1 MTKLMNILLF
11 VYAAAAGFRV
21 SLIGMLPLNEM
32 MAVVLL
38 PFFFWKDK
46 EIIRRYPDARKVLVC
61 FVLFGGLLVL
71 SDIYNQSVPYDYLRG
86 WANVFMLIVNFVFLL
101 YLFDKSSEY
110 SILFYIA
117 GGLVSG
123 YFGRRFVVLPGQAK
137 YLALYVYPIVEPIL
151 LLGLVYLYKANRRLL
166 VAALCIAN
174 GLFWMANDARSTGGA
189 WFVAGCILLVLV
201 VVPRQVLFD
210 KRVLAISALS
220 GLVVLYMVYATYIF
234 AVTELDW
241 GGPHGKEQVQ
251 RCNNPYNPAELLLQ
265 GRGDFV
271 IAFRAFL
278 DRPLLGYG
286 SWGHDKN
293 FTYLPQLSNIAGE
306 RFDYRMYAETDWIPT
321 HSVLM
326 GAPVWAGVGAGLIW
340 LYIFIMFI
348 RKFNMCL
355 KYYSGPLLPVI
366 AVNMLVIYWAF
377 FFSPIVQTR
386 SYVPLWMSWLIIFTS
401 DLKHWNNL
409 SPENVRPD

>member
-174 GLFWMANDARSTGGA
+174 GLFWMANDARSTGG
-189 WFVAGCILLVLV
+189 
-201 VVPRQVLFD
+201 
-210 KRVLAISALS
+210 
-220 GLVVLYMVYATYIF
+220 GLVCRRLHIVGLSCRSKTSSIRQEGPCYIRLVGIGCLVHGVCDLYF
-234 AVTELDW
+234 CRD
-241 GGPHGKEQVQ
+241 
-251 RCNNPYNPAELLLQ
+251 
-265 GRGDFV
+265 
-271 IAFRAFL
+271 
-278 DRPLLGYG
+278 
-286 SWGHDKN
+286 
-293 FTYLPQLSNIAGE
+293 
-306 RFDYRMYAETDWIPT
+306 
-321 HSVLM
+321 
-326 GAPVWAGVGAGLIW
+326 
-340 LYIFIMFI
+340 
-348 RKFNMCL
+348 
-355 KYYSGPLLPVI
+355 
-366 AVNMLVIYWAF
+366 
-377 FFSPIVQTR
+377 
-386 SYVPLWMSWLIIFTS
+386 
-401 DLKHWNNL
+401 
-409 SPENVRPD
+409 